1 MPLDPRYT
9 TIVAMLDDPLN
20 RVCVERELAR
30 RVGPTWPK
38 GFIPPPIR
46 KSDGG
51 LSFVTMREFQRH
63 PALTAKKEEVTPLL
77 DLFQGS
83 EGWFIVQ
90 NDLSEI
96 GPFDSLAAAKHQ
108 AEAMLRK
115 QGYRLLS
122 EAPWGEAEV
131 RAYPL
136 RSRTTRR

>member
-30 RVGPTWPK
+30 RVGPEWPR

-51 LSFVTMREFQRH
+51 LLFVTMREFQRRAS
-63 PALTAKKEEVTPLL
+63 PRASTDDVDPLL

-96 GPFDSLAAAKHQ
+96 GPFDSLPHARAQ
-108 AEAMLRK
+108 AEEILRK
-115 QGYRLLS
+115 QGYSLLM

-131 RAYPL
+131 HAYPL
-136 RSRTTRR
+136 RNTRTRR

>member
-1 MPLDPRYT
+1 MPLNPRYT
-9 TIVAMLDDPLN
+9 AIVAMLDDPLN

-30 RVGPTWPK
+30 RVGAEWPR

-51 LSFVTMREFQRH
+51 LLFVTMREFQRYAA
-63 PALTAKKEEVTPLL
+63 PTARKDEVDPLL

-96 GPFDSLAAAKHQ
+96 GPFDSLRSAKHQ
-108 AEAMLRK
+108 AEFILQK
-115 QGYRLLS
+115 NGYTLLS
-122 EAPWGEAEV
+122 QAPWGESEV

-136 RSRTTRR
+136 RSRG